1 MVGTQSDEHERQL
14 AQVNQ
19 VLKSAAFEVDTRL
32 HEEMSPP
39 CSAGMPSRK
48 GTILS

>member
-32 HEEMSPP
+32 REEMSPP
-39 CSAGMPSRK
+39 GSAGMPSRK